1 MQLAHGHVSV
11 NNETRIRA
19 QVCLTP
25 ESVFL
30 KTRFCA
36 SQSQGWMGCSAG
48 FPRQVLSAECGRLI
62 QRQPKE
68 ARATSNILARLNQR
82 LEKGK
87 SNLGGCRRKQ
97 NSGKENVSCG
107 EKGAGVY
114 LKGSREPRRI
124 SFKEG
129 ADLISILGKSLLLQ
143 PRLG

>member
-1 MQLAHGHVSV
+1 
-11 NNETRIRA
+11 
-19 QVCLTP
+19 
-25 ESVFL
+25 
-30 KTRFCA
+30 
-36 SQSQGWMGCSAG
+36 MGCSDG
-48 FPRQVLSAECGRLI
+48 FPRQVLSAERGRLL
-62 QRQPKE
+62 QRQLKE